1 MAADK
6 ILIIGGTKGTGLALA
21 QLLSEKG
28 KQVTVTVR
36 AQSDTSALEQLDVTQ
51 VIADAMDRAN
61 LDEVFSN
68 ETYDAVVT
76 SLGGRAPSP
85 EERADYHGNINAVEA
100 AKAAGVKR
108 FVMLGAIG
116 TGDSIVALS
125 DRAREILGPVLKVKT
140 KAEDYLK
147 QSGLDYTIIR
157 GGALGDEPATGN
169 GFLTEDESLI
179 GTIQRADFA
188 VLAAAALED
197 PDTLGKTYGAIDKD
211 LIGKTFF

>member
-1 MAADK
+1 MDK

-21 QLLSEKG
+21 QLLSEHG
-28 KQVTVTVR
+28 KQVTMTVR
-36 AQSDTSALEQLDVTQ
+36 AQSDLSALQQLDVKQ
-51 VIADAMDRAN
+51 VTADAMDRTS
-61 LDEVFSN
+61 LDEVFRNQSF
-68 ETYDAVVT
+68 DAVVT

-85 EERADYHGNINAVEA
+85 EERADYYGNINAIEA
-100 AKAAGVKR
+100 AKAVGVRR

-116 TGDSIVALS
+116 TGGSVVALS
-125 DRAREILGPVLKVKT
+125 DRAREILGPVLAVKT
-140 KAEDYLK
+140 KAEDHLK
-147 QSGLDYTIIR
+147 HSGLDFTIIR

-188 VLAAAALED
+188 ALTAAALED
-197 PDTLGKTYGAIDKD
+197 PETLGKTYGAIDKD